1 MRLRSYLL
9 TLILGILLPV
19 LVFSAVM
26 SVLFHRQTRAATE
39 KGLLE
44 TVRALSVA
52 VDREL
57 SASISVL
64 QALATADPLRTGD
77 LKAFHGIATAVLVSQ
92 PAWEGIV
99 LYDPSGQQLI
109 NTARPLGDPL
119 PMTADTVGLAR
130 VVQTRTPAVSDL
142 FTGRG
147 LGRPVLGV
155 VVPILSDSRLRYVLR
170 AVFRLPVVND
180 LLSRQ
185 HVPAGYIGAV
195 IDRNHIIIARTR
207 SPERFVGQPVTP
219 DFRGKMDAVRDGVF
233 RTATMEGEETYCAV
247 SRSQV
252 SGWTV
257 ALGVPVLVVE
267 APLKASL
274 WWLAGINA
282 LCVGTALLVGV
293 PVARRVRRSI
303 HGLSAAAA
311 SFSKGLRV
319 DVPRSQVREIDEVAT
334 ILERASGERRR
345 ADATATALAAVGREL
360 TTTLDLAQ
368 VTSRIVSAVLHVF
381 AVQRVNLYTVDPASG
396 GLLCVATAGPGD
408 QGEWVGRTVPPGM
421 GTAGRARA
429 ERQAVSSP
437 DVLGDARFAV
447 PDWARDR
454 LRADRYRAVT
464 SMPLIAQGEVLG
476 VLSLGYETGREAI
489 SADTRSV
496 ALFADQAAIAIQN
509 SQIFEHER
517 VARKAAESAEARAR
531 TLARLNQVVSSS
543 LDMEEVLRQ
552 IARAAAELMA
562 AHFASFWVAVEGQ
575 EMLELR
581 ARSSAAADDFPFTT
595 TRYTEGVLGWVASH
609 RQPVHVAD
617 VFSDGRFLALE
628 WWRAHGLRSFVAIP
642 ITHDD
647 TLLAVLALNGREPFR
662 FTEEDERLL
671 EAFVHQ
677 AAVAIQN
684 ARSVLELRNYQAR
697 LETLLQLS
705 REISRIQPTT
715 ALLAS
720 LAQACGQ
727 LLATDA
733 VGIRVVEGDEL
744 VLAATYGPA
753 DQVMATPR
761 LAMGEGLSGLV
772 ARTGGLVEVPNPAQ
786 DPRLLRSDMEA
797 VQRLGY
803 RAWLGV
809 PIKVGDRMVGVVNTW
824 TRRAEGFS
832 PEDQALLTA
841 FASQAAVALENAR
854 LYQEIERSYQELTQT
869 QAQLTQA
876 QKMEAIGQLAGGI
889 AHDFNNLL
897 TVITGRS
904 AFVLQREE
912 LEAATRRDVEL
923 ISKTADRAAG
933 LTRQLL
939 AFSRKQVLQP
949 KPLDLN
955 ILVSGI
961 VPMLRRLIGEDV
973 ELVTVAGDGLGP
985 VMADAGQLEQ
995 VIMNLAVNARD
1006 AMPEGG
1012 MLRIETAVRNVEQA
1026 TRHAHGQ
1033 VPPGEYVALIV
1044 QDAGCGMDAQTL
1056 GRIFEP
1062 FFTTKE
1068 VGKGTGLGLATVHGI
1083 VHQSGGHVAA
1093 DSTLGSG
1100 TTFTVYL
1107 PRIDAASETV
1117 EVPPGSPSGLR
1128 GRETVLLVEDDVQ
1141 VRRLAAEFLTGC
1153 GYTVLE
1159 TGDPLLALMVAD
1171 RHQGEIHLLV
1181 TDVVMPA
1188 MHGPEMAGHVAASRP
1203 ALRVLYM
1210 SGYPGEIP
1218 GGSIEPAG
1226 AYLQKPFT
1234 PGDLARK
1241 VRETLDAQSPKQGT
1255 R

>member
-26 SVLFHRQTRAATE
+26 LVLFHRQTRAATE

-77 LKAFHGIATAVLVSQ
+77 LTAFHGIATAVLVSQ

-109 NTARPLGDPL
+109 NTTHPLGDPL
-119 PMTADTVGLAR
+119 PMTADTDALAR
-130 VVQTRTPAVSDL
+130 VVRTRAPVVSNL
-142 FTGRG
+142 VTGRG
-147 LGRPVLGV
+147 FGRRVLGV
-155 VVPILSDSRLRYVLR
+155 VVPVLSDNRLRYVLR
-170 AVFRLPVVND
+170 AVFRPQIVND
-180 LLSRQ
+180 LLSRRQ
-185 HVPAGYIGAV
+185 VPPGYIGGL
-195 IDRNHIIIARTR
+195 IDGNHIIIARTR
-207 SPERFVGQPVTP
+207 SPERFVGQPVTA
-219 DFRGKMDAVRDGVF
+219 DFRGKLDTVREGVF
-233 RTATMEGEETYCAV
+233 RTVTMEGEGIYSAV

-257 ALGVPVLVVE
+257 ALGVPVSVVE

-274 WWLAGINA
+274 WWLAGIDA
-282 LCVGTALLVGV
+282 LCVVTALLVGV

-303 HGLSAAAA
+303 QGLSDAAT
-311 SFSKGLRV
+311 SFVRGERV
-319 DVPRSQVREIDEVAT
+319 DVPRSQVREIDEVAQV
-334 ILERASGERRR
+334 IELASRERKRG
-345 ADATATALAAVGREL
+345 DATAAALAAVGREL
-360 TTTLDLAQ
+360 TTTLDLGQ
-368 VTSRIVSAVLHVF
+368 VTSRIVSAVRQVF
-381 AVQRVNLYTVDPASG
+381 IVRRVNLYTAEPVSG
-396 GLLCVATAGPGD
+396 GLLCVATAGSGD

-421 GTAGRARA
+421 GTSGRALA
-429 ERQAVSSP
+429 ERRMISSP
-437 DVLGDARFAV
+437 DVIGDASVAV
-447 PDWARDR
+447 PDWIRDR
-454 LRADRYRAVT
+454 MHDDRYRAVT
-464 SMPLIAQGEVLG
+464 SVPLIARDEVLG
-476 VLSLGYETGREAI
+476 VLSLGYETGRDVTDDEA
-489 SADTRSV
+489 RSV

-509 SQIFEHER
+509 GQIFEHER
-517 VARKAAESAEARAR
+517 VARKAAESAEGRAR

-562 AHFASFWVAVEGQ
+562 VQFASFWVAVEGE

-595 TRYTEGVLGWVASH
+595 AKYTEGVLGWVASH
-609 RQPVHVAD
+609 RRSVNVAD
-617 VFSDGRFLALE
+617 VFSDGRFLALD

-642 ITHDD
+642 ITHDGA
-647 TLLAVLALNGREPFR
+647 LLAVLALNGQEPFQ

-697 LETLLQLS
+697 LETLLQVS

-727 LLATDA
+727 LLDTDA
-733 VGIRVVEGDEL
+733 VGFRVVEGDEL
-744 VLAATYGPA
+744 VIAAIYGPA
-753 DQVMATPR
+753 DQVMTAPR

-772 ARTGGLVEVPNPAQ
+772 ARTGELLAVSNPAQ
-786 DPRLLRSDMEA
+786 DPRSLEVDREA

-809 PIKVGDRMVGVVNTW
+809 PIKVGERMVGVLNTW

-832 PEDQALLTA
+832 PQDEALLTA
-841 FASQAAVALENAR
+841 FASQAAVVLENAR

-897 TVITGRS
+897 TVIAGRS
-904 AFVLQREE
+904 AFVLQREGIE
-912 LEAATRRDVEL
+912 EATQRDVEL

-955 ILVSGI
+955 TLVAGI

-1012 MLRIETAVRNVEQA
+1012 MLRIETAVRDVEQA
-1026 TRHAHGQ
+1026 TRHARGQ

-1044 QDAGCGMDAQTL
+1044 QDAGGGMDAATL
-1056 GRIFEP
+1056 ARIFEP

-1083 VHQSGGHVAA
+1083 VHQSGGHVAV
-1093 DSTLGSG
+1093 DTTLGSG

-1117 EVPPGSPSGLR
+1117 EAPLERPSVVR
-1128 GRETVLLVEDDVQ
+1128 GQETVLLVEDDVQ

-1159 TGDPLLALMVAD
+1159 TGDPLWALVVAD

-1181 TDVVMPA
+1181 TDIVMPA
-1188 MHGPEMAGHVAASRP
+1188 MRGPEMAGHVVTSRP
-1203 ALRVLYM
+1203 ATRVLYI

-1218 GGSIEPAG
+1218 DGSIEPAG

-1241 VRETLDAQSPKQGT
+1241 VRETLDSGGRQG
-1255 R
+1255 

>member
-1 MRLRSYLL
+1 
-9 TLILGILLPV
+9 
-19 LVFSAVM
+19 
-26 SVLFHRQTRAATE
+26 
-39 KGLLE
+39 
-44 TVRALSVA
+44 
-52 VDREL
+52 
-57 SASISVL
+57 
-64 QALATADPLRTGD
+64 
-77 LKAFHGIATAVLVSQ
+77 
-92 PAWEGIV
+92 
-99 LYDPSGQQLI
+99 
-109 NTARPLGDPL
+109 
-119 PMTADTVGLAR
+119 
-130 VVQTRTPAVSDL
+130 
-142 FTGRG
+142 
-147 LGRPVLGV
+147 
-155 VVPILSDSRLRYVLR
+155 
-170 AVFRLPVVND
+170 
-180 LLSRQ
+180 
-185 HVPAGYIGAV
+185 
-195 IDRNHIIIARTR
+195 
-207 SPERFVGQPVTP
+207 
-219 DFRGKMDAVRDGVF
+219 
-233 RTATMEGEETYCAV
+233 
-247 SRSQV
+247 
-252 SGWTV
+252 
-257 ALGVPVLVVE
+257 
-267 APLKASL
+267 
-274 WWLAGINA
+274 
-282 LCVGTALLVGV
+282 
-293 PVARRVRRSI
+293 
-303 HGLSAAAA
+303 
-311 SFSKGLRV
+311 
-319 DVPRSQVREIDEVAT
+319 
-334 ILERASGERRR
+334 
-345 ADATATALAAVGREL
+345 
-360 TTTLDLAQ
+360 
-368 VTSRIVSAVLHVF
+368 
-381 AVQRVNLYTVDPASG
+381 
-396 GLLCVATAGPGD
+396 
-408 QGEWVGRTVPPGM
+408 
-421 GTAGRARA
+421 
-429 ERQAVSSP
+429 
-437 DVLGDARFAV
+437 
-447 PDWARDR
+447 
-454 LRADRYRAVT
+454 
-464 SMPLIAQGEVLG
+464 
-476 VLSLGYETGREAI
+476 AI
-489 SADTRSV
+489 SEETRSV

-509 SQIFEHER
+509 SQIFERER
-517 VARKAAESAEARAR
+517 VARQSAESAEARAR

-552 IARAAAELMA
+552 IARAAAELMVVP
-562 AHFASFWVAVEGQ
+562 FASFWVAVEGQ

-595 TRYTEGVLGWVASH
+595 TRYTDGVLGWVASH
-609 RQPVHVAD
+609 RQPVNVPD

-642 ITHDD
+642 ITHDG
-647 TLLAVLALNGREPFR
+647 TLLAVLALNGQEPFQ
-662 FTEEDERLL
+662 FTEGDERLL

-684 ARSVLELRNYQAR
+684 ARSVLELRHYQAR

-720 LAQACGQ
+720 LARACGQ

-772 ARTGGLVEVPNPAQ
+772 ARAGALLAVPDPAQ
-786 DPRLLRSDMEA
+786 DPRLLRSDVEA

-809 PIKVGDRMVGVVNTW
+809 PIKVGERMVGVVNTW

-832 PEDQALLTA
+832 PEDQALLAA
-841 FASQAAVALENAR
+841 FASQGAVALENAR
-854 LYQEIERSYQELTQT
+854 LYQEIERSYQELTRT

-876 QKMEAIGQLAGGI
+876 QRMEAIGQLAGGI

-904 AFVLQREE
+904 AFVLQRDG
-912 LEAATRRDVEL
+912 LETAIRRDVEL
-923 ISKTADRAAG
+923 ISKTADRAAA

-949 KPLDLN
+949 RPLDLN
-955 ILVSGI
+955 GLVAGI
-961 VPMLRRLIGEDV
+961 APMLRRLIGEDV

-995 VIMNLAVNARD
+995 VVMNLAVNARD

-1012 MLRIETAVRNVEQA
+1012 MLRIETAVRSLEQA
-1026 TRHAHGQ
+1026 TQHAHGE

-1093 DSTLGSG
+1093 DSTPGSG

-1107 PRIDAASETV
+1107 PRLDAASPTV
-1117 EVPPGSPSGLR
+1117 EAPPGSASVLTGQ
-1128 GRETVLLVEDDVQ
+1128 ETVLLAEDDEQ

-1159 TGDPLLALMVAD
+1159 TGDPLWALVLAD
-1171 RHQGEIHLLV
+1171 QHQGEIHLLV
-1181 TDVVMPA
+1181 TDMVMPA
-1188 MHGPEMAGHVAASRP
+1188 MPGPEMAGHAVASRP
-1203 ALRVLYM
+1203 AMRVLYI
-1210 SGYPGEIP
+1210 SGYAEEVP
-1218 GGSIEPAG
+1218 GGGIEPAG

-1241 VRETLDAQSPKQGT
+1241 VRETLDAPGGT
-1255 R
+1255 SR